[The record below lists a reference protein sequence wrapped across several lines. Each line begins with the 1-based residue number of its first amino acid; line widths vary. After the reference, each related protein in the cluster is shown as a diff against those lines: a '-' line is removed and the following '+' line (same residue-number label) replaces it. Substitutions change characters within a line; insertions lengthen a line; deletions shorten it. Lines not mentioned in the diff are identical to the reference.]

1 VKKKYMYAYIIAS
14 IVIIVIIT
22 YRNNDGQAE
31 VLANQNKA
39 TTASSKNVS
48 EDISAVL
55 AQHKQID
62 DEKIAELKAVEEL
75 KINKQKKLEELKAK
89 VEGFIKNNN
98 DKVGIA
104 YYDLKSSLGFSIN
117 GDKTFI
123 AASTVKVPISM
134 ATVDLIKENKLSMDQ
149 DVVYTSQDY
158 EDGAG
163 ILQGSSTLN
172 KPINISKLIDYSI
185 KYSDNIAVNMLLKT
199 ITPDYKYSYIEGIVK
214 HTVNRSENESSA
226 LDSLEILKKLYFNND
241 DNEYYKTIID
251 DMKNTIYHDR
261 IDKYIPEEI
270 VAHKI
275 GDYEDYVNDIGIIY
289 ADEPYILTVF
299 TKDTNEDPDE
309 LIAKISKYI
318 YENR

>member
-1 VKKKYMYAYIIAS
+1 MYTCLIAS
-14 IVIIVIIT
+14 IVIIVFIS
-22 YRNNDGQAE
+22 YRNNGQAE

-39 TTASSKNVS
+39 TAASSNNVS
-48 EDISAVL
+48 EDTSAVL
-55 AQHKQID
+55 AQHKEID
-62 DEKIAELKAVEEL
+62 DEKIAELKEAEEI

-89 VEGFIKNNN
+89 VEEFIKNNKDN
-98 DKVGIA
+98 VGIA
-104 YYDLKSSLGFSIN
+104 YYDLNSSLGFSIN

-134 ATVDLIKENKLSMDQ
+134 ATADLIKENKLTMDQ
-149 DVVYTSQDY
+149 PVVYSSKDY

-172 KPINISKLIDYSI
+172 KPINISTLIDYSI

-214 HTVNRSENESSA
+214 HTVNRAENESSA

-251 DMKNTIYHDR
+251 DMKNTVYHDR
-261 IDKYIPEEI
+261 IDKYIPQEI

-299 TKDTNEDPDE
+299 TKDTNGDPDE
-309 LIAKISKYI
+309 FIAKLSKCI